1 MIENSDIEVTEDE
14 CVCSLVTFDG
24 CDTKA
29 FMKAICDDNNI
40 SLDGQFGALRLSAG
54 KVECQPQEHVCGE
67 LETGSAQWH

>member
-1 MIENSDIEVTEDE
+1 MRVQFCNVRR
-14 CVCSLVTFDG
+14 

-40 SLDGQFGALRLSAG
+40 SLDGQVWRTSLSAG
-54 KVECQPQEHVCGE
+54 KGECQPQEHVCCE